1 MWKTKTCTDS
11 NRKQRKNE
19 MLQNVQLKVTRHDPA
34 EAVQYLGGIYGVP
47 CNVGHFQKHVNLNN
61 FV

>member
-1 MWKTKTCTDS
+1 
-11 NRKQRKNE
+11 

-61 FV
+61 FVRSVDA